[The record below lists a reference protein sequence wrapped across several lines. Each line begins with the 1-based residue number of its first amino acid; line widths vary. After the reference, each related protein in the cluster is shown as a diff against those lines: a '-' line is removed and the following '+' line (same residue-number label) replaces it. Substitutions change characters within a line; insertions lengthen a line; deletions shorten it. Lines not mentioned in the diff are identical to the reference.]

1 MSDKFEALQNKIK
14 NVDNEKLTGL
24 IREVKQ
30 AAEDGEITD
39 TEKEELVETAKEQ
52 LGEPFSGFNI

>member
-14 NVDNEKLTGL
+14 NVDKEKLTGL
-24 IREVKQ
+24 IQEAKQ

-39 TEKEELVETAKEQ
+39 TEREELVEIAKEQ

>member
-39 TEKEELVETAKEQ
+39 TEREELVEIAKEQ
-52 LGEPFSGFNI
+52 LGEPFSGYNI